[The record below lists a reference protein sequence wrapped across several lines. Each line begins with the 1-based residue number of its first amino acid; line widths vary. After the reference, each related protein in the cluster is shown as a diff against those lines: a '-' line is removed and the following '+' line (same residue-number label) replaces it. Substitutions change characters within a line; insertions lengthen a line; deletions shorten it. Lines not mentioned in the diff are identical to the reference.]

1 MTPESIIN
9 PEQKH
14 SSESPV
20 RVYPMGFIPE
30 VKRTLI
36 EFADQ
41 ELMRLKGASE
51 VGEQL
56 RSAVEKL
63 NLGES
68 ELHDF
73 LEKVRQLDELVKD
86 GEPALRKEKEF
97 ITHALRTDEELAV
110 IFARVSRTP
119 GAFEELARTVTEEG
133 AGQFHKQ
140 WTVSIEGYG
149 HASVAEHAVIHLA
162 VENVPSLD
170 GDVITDNRLAAYTE
184 FSARFRGPQ
193 GVGYFTPESVERN
206 SSLLNRW
213 QEVHGLLF
221 QTHDALVEKGLAY
234 IDTEEARE
242 KHPARRV
249 NIKTVSDQFKNLMPA
264 SRLTNI
270 GVTMNAREAENAIR
284 KMLSS
289 PYPSVQNLGA
299 LFKEQALRVSPT
311 LVRYAEKNEYLVM
324 ARQGIGKIA
333 ESEKYKG
340 YIPEIKEEGQLVDL
354 IDFDRRADEKFIA
367 AALYS
372 ASETGS
378 FRELLGQI
386 EKEMDE
392 AQKREKVEILLGGL
406 DRWDVPIRELEMPGD
421 YLVEFPGM
429 TYGDW
434 REYKRHRMQSYIVK
448 DFDVKWGFM
457 IPPLAPEMDE
467 SKDPQ
472 FHGCTQMIKRAMGEV
487 EKLFTEVS
495 RVDPRAAHYAVT
507 RLHYRPAIAKFNIRE
522 AYHLIN
528 LRTGSGAHPFIRRL
542 MWPLLEE
549 IKEVQPI
556 LMDYLRLKMQ
566 KTRRPA
572 KDFPWSL

>member
-1 MTPESIIN
+1 
-9 PEQKH
+9 
-14 SSESPV
+14 
-20 RVYPMGFIPE
+20 
-30 VKRTLI
+30 
-36 EFADQ
+36 
-41 ELMRLKGASE
+41 
-51 VGEQL
+51 
-56 RSAVEKL
+56 
-63 NLGES
+63 
-68 ELHDF
+68 
-73 LEKVRQLDELVKD
+73 
-86 GEPALRKEKEF
+86 
-97 ITHALRTDEELAV
+97 
-110 IFARVSRTP
+110 
-119 GAFEELARTVTEEG
+119 
-133 AGQFHKQ
+133 
-140 WTVSIEGYG
+140 
-149 HASVAEHAVIHLA
+149 
-162 VENVPSLD
+162 
-170 GDVITDNRLAAYTE
+170 
-184 FSARFRGPQ
+184 
-193 GVGYFTPESVERN
+193 
-206 SSLLNRW
+206 
-213 QEVHGLLF
+213 
-221 QTHDALVEKGLAY
+221 VEKGLAY

>member
-1 MTPESIIN
+1 
-9 PEQKH
+9 
-14 SSESPV
+14 
-20 RVYPMGFIPE
+20 
-30 VKRTLI
+30 
-36 EFADQ
+36 
-41 ELMRLKGASE
+41 
-51 VGEQL
+51 
-56 RSAVEKL
+56 
-63 NLGES
+63 
-68 ELHDF
+68 
-73 LEKVRQLDELVKD
+73 
-86 GEPALRKEKEF
+86 
-97 ITHALRTDEELAV
+97 
-110 IFARVSRTP
+110 
-119 GAFEELARTVTEEG
+119 
-133 AGQFHKQ
+133 
-140 WTVSIEGYG
+140 
-149 HASVAEHAVIHLA
+149 
-162 VENVPSLD
+162 
-170 GDVITDNRLAAYTE
+170 
-184 FSARFRGPQ
+184 
-193 GVGYFTPESVERN
+193 
-206 SSLLNRW
+206 
-213 QEVHGLLF
+213 
-221 QTHDALVEKGLAY
+221 
-234 IDTEEARE
+234 
-242 KHPARRV
+242 
-249 NIKTVSDQFKNLMPA
+249 
-264 SRLTNI
+264 
-270 GVTMNAREAENAIR
+270 
-284 KMLSS
+284 
-289 PYPSVQNLGA
+289 
-299 LFKEQALRVSPT
+299 
-311 LVRYAEKNEYLVM
+311 
-324 ARQGIGKIA
+324 
-333 ESEKYKG
+333 
-340 YIPEIKEEGQLVDL
+340 
-354 IDFDRRADEKFIA
+354 
-367 AALYS
+367 
-372 ASETGS
+372 
-378 FRELLGQI
+378 
-386 EKEMDE
+386 MDE